1 MAIIS
6 RICGVFFSHPCI
18 SLRVRPDPQAFASQ
32 SDLVLTAMKTMM
44 NRKNSIKETES
55 VSKREKLRDGLKGK
69 QGVQVAETCLRH
81 KDTFNGLFK
90 KQTDALMCCPISC
103 GTV

>member
-6 RICGVFFSHPCI
+6 RICGVYFSHPCI

-44 NRKNSIKETES
+44 NRKTSIKETES
-55 VSKREKLRDGLKGK
+55 VSEREKLKDGLKRK
-69 QGVQVAETCLRH
+69 QEVQVAETFSH
-81 KDTFNGLFK
+81 GSSDTKAPQMLTHL
-90 KQTDALMCCPISC
+90 QQPD
-103 GTV
+103 